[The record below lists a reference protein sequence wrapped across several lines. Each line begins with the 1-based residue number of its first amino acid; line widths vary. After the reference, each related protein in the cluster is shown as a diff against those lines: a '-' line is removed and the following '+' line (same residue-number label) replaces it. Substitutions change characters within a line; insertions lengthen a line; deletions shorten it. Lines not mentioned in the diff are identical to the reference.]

1 MATHWI
7 WIALYWAWIVGEVL
21 VLVVTRTRRGGGEV
35 RDRGSLLVLWFTIF
49 GAMFVGSWV
58 GAINE
63 PTKFQ
68 AGRWFAYACLGLL
81 MLGLAIRWTAIYTLG
96 KSFSA
101 NVAIHAT
108 QKLNVSGL
116 FRWMRHPSYTGL
128 LLIFLAV
135 GLNTRN
141 WLGLGIIVLLPL
153 AALLYRIH
161 VEEIALTEAFGA
173 EYAEYSRRT
182 KRLIPGIY

>member
-1 MATHWI
+1 MWLDLIGKT
-7 WIALYWAWIVGEVL
+7 LYWAWIVTEVL

-35 RDRGSLLVLWFTIF
+35 RDRGSLIVLWVVIF
-49 GAMFVGSWV
+49 GSMSVGSWL
-58 GAINE
+58 GATYQ
-63 PTKFQ
+63 PTAFHT
-68 AGRWFAYACLGLL
+68 GEWLRYVCLGLL
-81 MLGLAIRWTAIYTLG
+81 ALGLAIRWTAIYTLG
-96 KSFSA
+96 KTFSA

-108 QKLNVSGL
+108 QRLNQSGL
-116 FRWMRHPSYTGL
+116 FRWMRHPSYAGL

-161 VEEIALTEAFGA
+161 VEEIALTGAFGA